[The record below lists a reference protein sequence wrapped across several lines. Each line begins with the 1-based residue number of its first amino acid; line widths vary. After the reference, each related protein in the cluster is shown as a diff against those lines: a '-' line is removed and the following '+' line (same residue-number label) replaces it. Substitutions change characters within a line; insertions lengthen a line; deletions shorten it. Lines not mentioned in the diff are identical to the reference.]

1 MVDRKICQIYFGVI
15 AKLCHYSGQN
25 DDILK
30 YNKRGNILIIR
41 SWNWN
46 TIGTVGAFVVAVLA
60 LFRPDIESFYKG
72 EKIVASLPSEFVLN
86 HRLGVLWVLPW
97 IDLKNEGGNT
107 VDIKKMELYLID
119 SDNKITKLVADSYY
133 DAKSSPDNFLP
144 WTNLS
149 IEKNQHPLERVNF
162 REPLDHITENNFRQI
177 ISELGEY
184 WGDMGPNTPKPIF
197 DQSED
202 IKYKSKVLLAKA
214 KDFFNSK
221 FHITHGS
228 YRMLLV
234 LKSADNKIITE
245 SAYQFTIFEST
256 IKALSNRVNEILYR
270 PESFFDGSLLTSIP
284 LTPIEDTKEIGKI
297 NNIINL

>member
-1 MVDRKICQIYFGVI
+1 M
-15 AKLCHYSGQN
+15 S
-25 DDILK
+25 
-30 YNKRGNILIIR
+30 IR
-41 SWNWN
+41 TWNWN

-97 IDLKNEGGNT
+97 IDLKNEGGKT
-107 VDIKKMELYLID
+107 VDIKEMNLYLID
-119 SDNKITKLVADSYY
+119 SDNKVTKLVADSYY
-133 DAKSSPDNFLP
+133 DAKSGSDNYLP

-149 IEKNQHPLERVNF
+149 IDKDQHLLERVNF

-184 WGDMGPNTPKPIF
+184 WGSMDVNTPQPILN
-197 DQSED
+197 QSED
-202 IKYKSKVLLAKA
+202 IKSKSRILLAKA
-214 KDFFNSK
+214 NDFFNSK
-221 FHITHGS
+221 FHITHSS

-234 LKSADNKIITE
+234 LKSTDNKTITE

-256 IKALSNRVNEILYR
+256 IKALSNRVNELLYK

-284 LTPIEDTKEIGKI
+284 LTPIEDTKEIEKI